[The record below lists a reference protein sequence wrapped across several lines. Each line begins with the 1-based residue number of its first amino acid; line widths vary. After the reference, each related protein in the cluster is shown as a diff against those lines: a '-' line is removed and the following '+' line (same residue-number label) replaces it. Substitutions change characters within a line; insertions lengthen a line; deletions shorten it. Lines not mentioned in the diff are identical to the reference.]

1 EFIRE
6 PFLWKNG
13 AKDTYR
19 TQWEKPRHSTDGKVT
34 DLETQL
40 LQPESLVNRYKNL
53 IAARKEQPAL
63 VQVSPANLRE
73 SALQQAGLLAFIRP
87 HAKGDVL
94 VLHNLGA
101 SGMQINLPG

>member
-1 EFIRE
+1 DGDVRKLKLAAAVLLTLPGQPYLYYGEEIGMLGDKPDEFIRE

-63 VQVSPANLRE
+63 V
-73 SALQQAGLLAFIRP
+73 
-87 HAKGDVL
+87 
-94 VLHNLGA
+94 
-101 SGMQINLPG
+101 